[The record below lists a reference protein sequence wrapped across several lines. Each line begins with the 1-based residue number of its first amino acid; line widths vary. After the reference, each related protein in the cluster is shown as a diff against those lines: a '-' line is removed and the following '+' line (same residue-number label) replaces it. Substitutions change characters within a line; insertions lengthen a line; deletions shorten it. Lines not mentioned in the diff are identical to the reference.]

1 MGTDIKSGVSKIV
14 IKIKSEWHNA
24 NKIRIM
30 RFLAFCIG
38 FVFNIIGIIC
48 VAVWKYIFCN
58 DDKKYKYCIRLSIF
72 GMFAEIILCS
82 KCFFV
87 SSVPVYDF
95 AFGGNDL
102 FRSANRIMER
112 NMRDFD
118 REFERIERQM
128 VRDRKILE
136 KQIERAMKDNNA
148 FENGDIKSS
157 NFACDGEKCK
167 NIKPEVKRTRSEK
180 DGWVNE
186 TVTETTPNS
195 YTQVS
200 TASYDSRRD
209 ERRKDDKSIDKKVA
223 DKNVKGK
230 TGKKIRKDKRDNN
243 KKDSKRN
250 NSK

>member
-1 MGTDIKSGVSKIV
+1 MSKLKDACAKIGTAVKSGWQ
-14 IKIKSEWHNA
+14 ET
-24 NKIRIM
+24 NKVRVV
-30 RFLAFCIG
+30 RVLAFCIG

-72 GMFAEIILCS
+72 GMFAEIILYS

-87 SSVPVYDF
+87 SSAPVYDF

-148 FENGDIKSS
+148 FENGGIKSS

-167 NIKPEVKRTRSEK
+167 DIKPEVKRTRSEK

-186 TVTETTPNS
+186 TVTKTTPNS
-195 YTQVS
+195 YMQVS

-223 DKNVKGK
+223 DRNVKGK
-230 TGKKIRKDKRDNN
+230 TDKKIRKDKRDNN

>member
-1 MGTDIKSGVSKIV
+1 MSKLKDACAKIGTAVKSGWQ
-14 IKIKSEWHNA
+14 ET
-24 NKIRIM
+24 NKVRVV
-30 RFLAFCIG
+30 RVLAFCIG

-72 GMFAEIILCS
+72 GMFAEIILYS

-87 SSVPVYDF
+87 SSAPVYDF

-148 FENGDIKSS
+148 FENGGIKSS

-167 NIKPEVKRTRSEK
+167 DIKPEVKRTRSEIFNRK
-180 DGWVNE
+180 IQRNF
-186 TVTETTPNS
+186 
-195 YTQVS
+195 
-200 TASYDSRRD
+200 SRR
-209 ERRKDDKSIDKKVA
+209 KKCS
-223 DKNVKGK
+223 
-230 TGKKIRKDKRDNN
+230 RSSLSS
-243 KKDSKRN
+243 DSMW
-250 NSK
+250 